1 MKHFLLVVILIP
13 VIALS
18 QDGVPKSYI
27 AYRTSAPVEI
37 DGNLND
43 PAWEKAA
50 WTDKFVDIEGVKKPQ
65 PRFLTRAKIVWD
77 DNYFY
82 IAAELQEPH
91 VWATITKRDSII
103 YYDNDFEVFIDPN
116 GDNHQYYELEMNAL
130 NTVWDLFLPKPYRDG
145 GKAMDGWDIIG
156 LKTGVQVRGT
166 LNNPA
171 DQDSGWTVEIAMPWG
186 VLSEF
191 AHKPCPPENGDQWR
205 VNFSRVEWKHEIVG
219 GIYRKVPK
227 TREDNWVWSPQG
239 VVDMHRPERWG
250 YVQFSTEPPGMSLF
264 KPDSTWQHRKLLYN
278 IYYAQKS
285 FFESNKR
292 WAATLKELELESLA
306 KEIPNCSVS
315 LRPEEDG
322 YTASVELT
330 IVGSKA
336 IKVNIRQD
344 SLVW

>member
-1 MKHFLLVVILIP
+1 MKHLLLITILAHA
-13 VIALS
+13 IAFS
-18 QDGVPKSYI
+18 QTGMPKFYF
-27 AYRTSAPVEI
+27 AYRAITPVNL

-43 PAWEKAA
+43 AAWQKAA
-50 WTDKFVDIEGVKKPQ
+50 WTDTFVDIEGDKNPL
-65 PRFLTRAKIVWD
+65 PRFLTRAKMVWD

-91 VWATITKRDSII
+91 VWGTITKRDSVI

-156 LKTGVQVRGT
+156 LKTAVQVQGT
-166 LNNPA
+166 PNNPA
-171 DQDSGWTVEIAMPWG
+171 DRDSGWTVEIAMPWD

-191 AHKPCPPENGDQWR
+191 AHKPCPPQNGDQWR
-205 VNFSRVEWKHEIVG
+205 INFSRVEWKHEIVG
-219 GIYRKVPK
+219 GIYRRVPK

-250 YVQFSTEPPGMSLF
+250 YVQFSTEPSGSARF
-264 KPDSTWQHRKLLYN
+264 KPDSTWRLRELLYRV
-278 IYYAQKS
+278 YYAQKS
-285 FFESNKR
+285 FFDKNKR
-292 WAATLKELELESLA
+292 WAGSLKELELVSLVT
-306 KEIPNCSVS
+306 EIPNCSVTVA
-315 LRPEEDG
+315 PEADG
-322 YTASVELT
+322 YTATAEML
-330 IVGSKA
+330 IPGSNS

-344 SLVW
+344 SLIW